1 MKKTS
6 LKTFFRLAKTSV
18 KSWFEREPFREG
30 AVMAYNAIFA
40 LPGLLVVIITLTGY
54 FLGDDVITGHL
65 HKQISSAMG
74 SETADQVQK
83 MVLMSMK
90 VKSSPLA
97 AIIGVATILIGATGI
112 FVELQK
118 ALNTIWG
125 VKAAPQ
131 KSGIWSFIRTRLLS
145 FGLII
150 SIAFLLL
157 ISLVISSFLT
167 AIGGWI
173 EQYWSESL
181 LFIFHILNF
190 VFSLSVVTLLFAIIF
205 KAIPDAKIK
214 WRSVWLGAFITS
226 LLFAIGKTAIGLYF
240 GKANPA
246 SVYGAAG
253 SIVLILLWTAYS
265 SMIVFLGAEF
275 TKVHSDHLF
284 GSAPP
289 TDHAVKNDADAKFI

>member
-1 MKKTS
+1 MP
-6 LKTFFRLAKTSV
+6 LKNIFRLAKTSV
-18 KSWFEREPFREG
+18 KNWFARDPFREG

-40 LPGLLVVIITLTGY
+40 LPGLLVVVITLTGY
-54 FLGDDVITGHL
+54 FLGDEVVTGHL
-65 HKQISSAMG
+65 HKQIASAMG
-74 SETADQVQK
+74 TETADQVQK

-90 VKSSPLA
+90 IKHSPLA
-97 AIIGVATILIGATGI
+97 AIIGVATIIIGATGI

-131 KSGIWSFIRTRLLS
+131 KSGIWIFIRTRLLS
-145 FGLII
+145 FGLIL

-181 LFIFHILNF
+181 LFIFHVLNF
-190 VFSLSVVTLLFAIIF
+190 AFSLAIITLLFAIIF
-205 KAIPDAKIK
+205 RVIPDAKIR
-214 WRSVWLGAFITS
+214 WRSVWLGAFITA
-226 LLFAIGKTAIGLYF
+226 LLFVIGKTAIGLYF
-240 GKANPA
+240 GKTNPA

-253 SIVLILLWTAYS
+253 SIVLILIWTAYS
-265 SMIVFLGAEF
+265 SIIVFLGAEF
-275 TKVHSDHLF
+275 TKVHSDHLY

-289 TDHAVKNDADAKFI
+289 ADHAVKKEA